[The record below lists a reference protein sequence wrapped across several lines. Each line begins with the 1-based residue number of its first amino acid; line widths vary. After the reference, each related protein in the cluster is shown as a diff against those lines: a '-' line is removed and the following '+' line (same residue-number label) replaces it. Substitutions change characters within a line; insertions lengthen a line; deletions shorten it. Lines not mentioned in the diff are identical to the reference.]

1 MFVIHTLKS
10 IACRDNRFTMD
21 ALILFMPLSIHTT
34 VSTIVMKNKL
44 MSVSTSIVKKS
55 LFLAIVVSLLTAC
68 ASTKQQE
75 AAAAAAAEAEAAAA
89 AAAAAAVA
97 SAADDAASVE
107 VSIDTAANLESVFYF
122 EYDQSSLTSAARAA
136 LDAQASALR
145 DTADSVRLEG
155 HADERGSREY
165 NLALGERRA
174 KAVADYLAIQGVSR
188 SRVEVVSY
196 GEERPISLR
205 SDDSAY
211 SLNRRVELK

>member
-1 MFVIHTLKS
+1 
-10 IACRDNRFTMD
+10 
-21 ALILFMPLSIHTT
+21 MPLSIHTT

-68 ASTKQQE
+68 ASNKQQE
-75 AAAAAAAEAEAAAA
+75 ADAAAAAEAEAAAA
-89 AAAAAAVA
+89 AVA
-97 SAADDAASVE
+97 SAAEDAASVE
-107 VSIDTAANLESVFYF
+107 VSVDTAANLESVFYF

-136 LDAQASALR
+136 LDAQASVLR
-145 DTADSVRLEG
+145 DTASSVRLEG

-188 SRVEVVSY
+188 SRIEVVSY

>member
-1 MFVIHTLKS
+1 
-10 IACRDNRFTMD
+10 
-21 ALILFMPLSIHTT
+21 MPLSIHTT
-34 VSTIVMKNKL
+34 VSTIMMKNKQ

-55 LFLAIVVSLLTAC
+55 LFLAIVVSLITAC
-68 ASTKQQE
+68 ASNQQQE
-75 AAAAAAAEAEAAAA
+75 ADAAAAAEAEAAAA

-136 LDAQASALR
+136 LDAQAAALR
-145 DTADSVRLEG
+145 DTVNSVRLEG

-205 SDDSAY
+205 SDDAAY

>member
-10 IACRDNRFTMD
+10 IACRDNRFTMH

-75 AAAAAAAEAEAAAA
+75 ADAAAAAEAA

>member
-1 MFVIHTLKS
+1 
-10 IACRDNRFTMD
+10 
-21 ALILFMPLSIHTT
+21 MPLSIHTT

-68 ASTKQQE
+68 ASNKQQE
-75 AAAAAAAEAEAAAA
+75 ADAAAAAEAEAAAA
-89 AAAAAAVA
+89 AAAVA
-97 SAADDAASVE
+97 SAAEDAASVE
-107 VSIDTAANLESVFYF
+107 VSVDTAANLESVFYF

-136 LDAQASALR
+136 LDAQASVLR
-145 DTADSVRLEG
+145 DTASSVRLEG

>member
-1 MFVIHTLKS
+1 
-10 IACRDNRFTMD
+10 
-21 ALILFMPLSIHTT
+21 MPLSIHTT

-55 LFLAIVVSLLTAC
+55 LFLAIVVSLITAC
-68 ASTKQQE
+68 ASNKQQE
-75 AAAAAAAEAEAAAA
+75 ADAAAAAEAEA

-136 LDAQASALR
+136 LDAQAAALR
-145 DTADSVRLEG
+145 DTVNSVRLEG

-205 SDDSAY
+205 SDDAAY

>member
-10 IACRDNRFTMD
+10 IACGDNRFTMHV
-21 ALILFMPLSIHTT
+21 LIVFMPLSIHTT

-75 AAAAAAAEAEAAAA
+75 ADAAAAAEAEAA

-205 SDDSAY
+205 SDDAAY

>member
-1 MFVIHTLKS
+1 
-10 IACRDNRFTMD
+10 
-21 ALILFMPLSIHTT
+21 MPLSIHTT

-55 LFLAIVVSLLTAC
+55 LFLAIVVSLITAC
-68 ASTKQQE
+68 ASNKQQE
-75 AAAAAAAEAEAAAA
+75 ADAAAAAEAEAAAA
-89 AAAAAAVA
+89 AAAAAVA
-97 SAADDAASVE
+97 SAAADAASVE

-145 DTADSVRLEG
+145 DTADNVRLEG

-205 SDDSAY
+205 SDDAAY

>member
-1 MFVIHTLKS
+1 MFVIHALKS
-10 IACRDNRFTMD
+10 IACQDNRFTIHI
-21 ALILFMPLSIHTT
+21 LILFMPLSIHTT

-55 LFLAIVVSLLTAC
+55 LFVALVVSLITAC
-68 ASTKQQE
+68 ASNKQQE
-75 AAAAAAAEAEAAAA
+75 ADAAAAAEAEA

-107 VSIDTAANLESVFYF
+107 VSIDSAANLETVFYF

-145 DTADSVRLEG
+145 DTVSSVRLEG

-205 SDDSAY
+205 SDDAAY

>member
-10 IACRDNRFTMD
+10 IACGDNRFTMHV
-21 ALILFMPLSIHTT
+21 LIVFMPLSIHTT

-55 LFLAIVVSLLTAC
+55 IFLALVVSLLAAC

-75 AAAAAAAEAEAAAA
+75 ADAAAAAEAEA

>member
-10 IACRDNRFTMD
+10 IACGDNRFTMHV
-21 ALILFMPLSIHTT
+21 LILFMPLSIHTT

-68 ASTKQQE
+68 ASNKQQE
-75 AAAAAAAEAEAAAA
+75 ADAAAAAEAEA

>member
-1 MFVIHTLKS
+1 
-10 IACRDNRFTMD
+10 
-21 ALILFMPLSIHTT
+21 
-34 VSTIVMKNKL
+34 MKNKL

-55 LFLAIVVSLLTAC
+55 LFLAIVVSLITAC
-68 ASTKQQE
+68 ASNKQQE
-75 AAAAAAAEAEAAAA
+75 ADAAAAAEAEAAAA
-89 AAAAAAVA
+89 AAAVA
-97 SAADDAASVE
+97 SAAADAASVE

-145 DTADSVRLEG
+145 DTADNVRLEG

-205 SDDSAY
+205 SDDAAY

>member
-1 MFVIHTLKS
+1 MHV
-10 IACRDNRFTMD
+10 
-21 ALILFMPLSIHTT
+21 LILFMPLSIHTT

-55 LFLAIVVSLLTAC
+55 LFLALVVSLITAC
-68 ASTKQQE
+68 ASNKQQE
-75 AAAAAAAEAEAAAA
+75 ADAAAAAEAEA

-205 SDDSAY
+205 SDDAAY

>member
-1 MFVIHTLKS
+1 
-10 IACRDNRFTMD
+10 
-21 ALILFMPLSIHTT
+21 
-34 VSTIVMKNKL
+34 MKNKL

-68 ASTKQQE
+68 ASNKQQE
-75 AAAAAAAEAEAAAA
+75 ADAAAAAEAEAAAA
-89 AAAAAAVA
+89 AVA
-97 SAADDAASVE
+97 SAAEDAASVE
-107 VSIDTAANLESVFYF
+107 VSVDTAANLESVFYF

-136 LDAQASALR
+136 LDAQASVLR
-145 DTADSVRLEG
+145 DTASSVRLEG

-188 SRVEVVSY
+188 SRIEVVSY

>member
-10 IACRDNRFTMD
+10 IACGDNRFTMHV
-21 ALILFMPLSIHTT
+21 LILFMPLSIHTT

-55 LFLAIVVSLLTAC
+55 LFLALVVSLLTAC
-68 ASTKQQE
+68 ASNKQQE
-75 AAAAAAAEAEAAAA
+75 ADAAAAAEAEA

>member
-10 IACRDNRFTMD
+10 IACGDNRFTMHV
-21 ALILFMPLSIHTT
+21 LILFMPLSIHTT

-55 LFLAIVVSLLTAC
+55 LFLAIVVSLLAAC

-75 AAAAAAAEAEAAAA
+75 ADAAAAAEAEA

>member
-1 MFVIHTLKS
+1 
-10 IACRDNRFTMD
+10 
-21 ALILFMPLSIHTT
+21 
-34 VSTIVMKNKL
+34 MKNKL

-55 LFLAIVVSLLTAC
+55 VFLAIVVSFLASC
-68 ASTKQQE
+68 ASNQQQADAD
-75 AAAAAAAEAEAAAA
+75 AAAAAAAEA
-89 AAAAAAVA
+89 AAAAAVA
-97 SAADDAASVE
+97 SGAESVE
-107 VSIDTAANLESVFYF
+107 VSIDTAANLDSVFYF

-136 LDAQASALR
+136 LDAQAAALR
-145 DTADSVRLEG
+145 GGVSDVRLEG

-188 SRVEVVSY
+188 SRIEVVSY
-196 GEERPISLR
+196 GEERPVSLR

>member
-1 MFVIHTLKS
+1 MHV
-10 IACRDNRFTMD
+10 
-21 ALILFMPLSIHTT
+21 LILFMPLSIHTT

-55 LFLAIVVSLLTAC
+55 LFLALVVSLITAC
-68 ASTKQQE
+68 ASNKQQE
-75 AAAAAAAEAEAAAA
+75 ADAAAAAEAE

-107 VSIDTAANLESVFYF
+107 VSIDGAANLESVFYF

-145 DTADSVRLEG
+145 DTVSSVRLEG

-205 SDDSAY
+205 SDDAAY

>member
-10 IACRDNRFTMD
+10 IACRDNRFTMH

-75 AAAAAAAEAEAAAA
+75 ADAAAAAEAEA

-205 SDDSAY
+205 SDDAAY

>member
-1 MFVIHTLKS
+1 MHV
-10 IACRDNRFTMD
+10 
-21 ALILFMPLSIHTT
+21 LILFMPLSIHTT

-55 LFLAIVVSLLTAC
+55 LFLALVVSLITAC
-68 ASTKQQE
+68 ASNKQQE
-75 AAAAAAAEAEAAAA
+75 ADAAAAAEAEAAAA
-89 AAAAAAVA
+89 ASVA

-107 VSIDTAANLESVFYF
+107 VSIDSAANLESVFYF

-145 DTADSVRLEG
+145 DTVSSVRLEG

-205 SDDSAY
+205 SDDAAY

>member
-1 MFVIHTLKS
+1 MFVIHALKS
-10 IACRDNRFTMD
+10 IACQDNRFTIHI
-21 ALILFMPLSIHTT
+21 LILFMPLSIHTT

-55 LFLAIVVSLLTAC
+55 LFLALVVSLITAC
-68 ASTKQQE
+68 ASNKQQE
-75 AAAAAAAEAEAAAA
+75 ADAAAAAEAEAAAA
-89 AAAAAAVA
+89 AAVA
-97 SAADDAASVE
+97 SAAADAASVE
-107 VSIDTAANLESVFYF
+107 VSIDSAANLETVFYF

-145 DTADSVRLEG
+145 DTVSSVRLEG

-205 SDDSAY
+205 SDDAAY

>member
-1 MFVIHTLKS
+1 MFVIHALKS
-10 IACRDNRFTMD
+10 IACQDNRFTIHI
-21 ALILFMPLSIHTT
+21 LILFMPLSIHTT

-55 LFLAIVVSLLTAC
+55 LFLALVVSLITAC
-68 ASTKQQE
+68 ASNKQQE
-75 AAAAAAAEAEAAAA
+75 ADAAAAAEAE

-107 VSIDTAANLESVFYF
+107 VSIDGAANLESVFYF

-145 DTADSVRLEG
+145 DTVSSVRLEG

-205 SDDSAY
+205 SDDAAY

>member
-10 IACRDNRFTMD
+10 IACGDNRFTMHV
-21 ALILFMPLSIHTT
+21 LILFMPLSIHTT

-75 AAAAAAAEAEAAAA
+75 ADAAAAAEAEA

-205 SDDSAY
+205 SDDAAY

>member
-1 MFVIHTLKS
+1 
-10 IACRDNRFTMD
+10 
-21 ALILFMPLSIHTT
+21 
-34 VSTIVMKNKL
+34 MKNKL

-55 LFLAIVVSLLTAC
+55 LFVALVVSLITAC
-68 ASTKQQE
+68 ASNKQQE
-75 AAAAAAAEAEAAAA
+75 ADAAAAAEAEAAAA
-89 AAAAAAVA
+89 AAVA
-97 SAADDAASVE
+97 SAAADAASVE
-107 VSIDTAANLESVFYF
+107 VSIDSAANLETVFYF

-145 DTADSVRLEG
+145 DTVSSVRLEG

-205 SDDSAY
+205 SDDAAY